1 MVSRL
6 SNLCART
13 RLNKPSAPT
22 MQSESTFSPFVNV
35 TSTRGSSLSFTSSKI
50 ALALSNFIPHR
61 MFSGLTESNSIFRN
75 SCLGMCTFLNEC
87 ATLGKCLLLLF
98 AAPASLVVRSF
109 LCSTECPYS
118 PNTFPLF
125 FNATFASE
133 PTPFNSNPNCFNA
146 DAPEYLC
153 IVNPYP
159 CLLALNS
166 SSFSN
171 IVNRMP
177 RCCNATPKAMPPMP
191 PPMIDT

>member
-1 MVSRL
+1 MASRL

-22 MQSESTFSPFVNV
+22 TQSESIFSPFVNV
-35 TSTRGSSLSFTSSKI
+35 TSTRGSSLFSPSSNI
-50 ALALSNFIPHR
+50 VLALSNFIPHR
-61 MFSGLTESNSIFRN
+61 MFSGFTASNSIFRN

-98 AAPASLVVRSF
+98 AALASFAVRSF
-109 LCSTECPYS
+109 LFSTECPYS
-118 PNTFPLF
+118 PSTFPLLC
-125 FNATFASE
+125 NATFASD

-153 IVNPYP
+153 MVNPYP

-177 RCCNATPKAMPPMP
+177 RCCNATPNAIPPMP
-191 PPMIDT
+191 PPMMDT